1 MIETLSDLV
10 VFTVFGSAIW
20 FLILVVALIVSLF
33 ISEHQEEGFGGFG
46 AVVVFVIINNIWG
59 NVPLVELVTW
69 VNVIT
74 YLVIGFLFSLVRT
87 YFKGKEL
94 TKEYDKLT
102 NKNSHDTLEKYKK
115 SFRLSEHVFRWWL
128 MFPISMLHWL
138 FGTLLKDLF
147 TRVYDK
153 VESLYN
159 KIFNL

>member
-1 MIETLSDLV
+1 MVETLSDLV

-20 FLILVVALIVSLF
+20 FLILVAALIVSLF
-33 ISEHQEEGFGGFG
+33 ISEYQEEGFGGFA
-46 AVVVFVIINNIWG
+46 AVVVFVIINKIWG
-59 NVPLVELVTW
+59 TAPLIELVTW
-69 VNVIT
+69 TNVIA
-74 YLVIGFLFSLVRT
+74 YLLIGFIFSLVRT

-94 TKEYDKLT
+94 SD
-102 NKNSHDTLEKYKK
+102 EKKK
-115 SFRLSEHVFRWWL
+115 YFQLKEHVFRWWL